1 MEDET
6 LINQTADVK
15 KFHNPS
21 HQFIPKFLKRIDK
34 GKKNSREK
42 TGEHEHEQD
51 SHSSSHQPPWAAK
64 ENNQHRENQNQTK
77 KTTRRGRRRWKRR
90 RIKNWPEFTSLSFS
104 PSPDSTGNSLHF
116 TASSEKKKVSGRIA
130 GSSGRPGR
138 RGEEWDRVR
147 GEPENQ
153 KNSRNILKRISG
165 AEGGDFNKRHEE
177 AAQCNKFSRGVFT
190 ERGMWFPHICR
201 CIPLGSNKQCPFG
214 WSFVGLFSS

>member
-34 GKKNSREK
+34 GKKTAEKKQGNTNTNKIATLAAISR
-42 TGEHEHEQD
+42 H
-51 SHSSSHQPPWAAK
+51 
-64 ENNQHRENQNQTK
+64 
-77 KTTRRGRRRWKRR
+77 GRRRKTTNTVKTKTKPRKRR
-90 RIKNWPEFTSLSFS
+90 DEEEEDEKGEGSRTDLSSLLSLSLPPRIAPAIHFTS
-104 PSPDSTGNSLHF
+104 PRR
-116 TASSEKKKVSGRIA
+116 AKKKKVSGRIA

-190 ERGMWFPHICR
+190 ERGM
-201 CIPLGSNKQCPFG
+201 
-214 WSFVGLFSS
+214 